1 MEETAGPPRKDTQKR
16 ITLLLDIML
25 AITGLAAIAALI
37 LDYGFR
43 QPPLP
48 KHLLHIAQ
56 SIIVLLF
63 IGDRTARLIFAPR
76 RLSYLRENWLDFA
89 LILLIAFGTLA
100 VMQFRSNMMSAGAL
114 YIFITQAYIL
124 ITLILR
130 GVGINLRFAGS
141 GVSPSLLLVCSFAV
155 LCLIGSGLLMLPVAT
170 PVDSPI
176 TYDQAIFTA
185 TSATCVTGLIVRDT
199 GGDFTMFGQ
208 TVILV
213 LIQVGGLGIML
224 FGTVLAILV
233 GKSLSMRTH
242 SAIGEMLSTEQ
253 VGRLGRIAMF
263 VVVVTFVLE
272 IIGAIMF
279 YPMFA
284 AARDAAGQQLSTAG
298 AIWYSAFHSI
308 SSFCNAGFS
317 LHGAN
322 MMEGVG
328 TWASPLRNYWQI
340 FGVMMPLIILGGL
353 GFPVLQDCAKW
364 TISLARRVA
373 RRLGGKPILPDY
385 SQKARLSLHSKIV
398 LTTSAAL
405 IVVGAVVLLALEPSP
420 IGPDDDP
427 DARQIGGNPINSY
440 RARAIGDWEGM
451 SRPGRIREAV
461 FQSVTARTAGFN
473 TIDMAELSD
482 AGKLWMCGLM
492 SIGGSPAGTAGGMKT
507 VTFAMLIVA
516 TYSVLRKRNEA
527 EVFKRSIPAQLM
539 HRAAAISLMYMGLV
553 CVITLLLCVSMRDG
567 GGCKFIDLLFESCS
581 ACGTVGLSTGVTRSL
596 TLSGK
601 LIIVAGMFIGRVG
614 PLTLLLALTSGVKP
628 ARYSY
633 PTEPVVIG

>member
-1 MEETAGPPRKDTQKR
+1 MS
-16 ITLLLDIML
+16 LDIML

-43 QPPLP
+43 QPPVP
-48 KHLLHIAQ
+48 KHILHVVQ
-56 SIIVLLF
+56 SVIVLLF
-63 IGDRTARLIFAPR
+63 IGDRTARLLLAKH
-76 RLSYLRENWLDFA
+76 RLTYLRENWMDFA
-89 LILLIAFGTLA
+89 LILLIVVGGFAA
-100 VMQFRSNMMSAGAL
+100 IQFRSDMVSAGAL

-130 GVGINLRFAGS
+130 GVGVNLRFASS
-141 GVSPSLLLVCSFAV
+141 GISPSLLLVGSFAV
-155 LCLIGSGLLMLPVAT
+155 ICLIGSGLLMLPVAT

-185 TSATCVTGLIVRDT
+185 TSATCVTGLTVRDT
-199 GGDFTMFGQ
+199 GGDFTLFGQ
-208 TVILV
+208 AVILMM
-213 LIQVGGLGIML
+213 IQVGGLGIML
-224 FGTVLAILV
+224 FGTVLAMLV
-233 GKSLSMRTH
+233 GKSLSMRTNT
-242 SAIGEMLSTEQ
+242 AIGEMLSTEQ

-263 VVVVTFVLE
+263 VVAVTFLLE
-272 IIGAIMF
+272 LIGAIMF

-284 AARDAAGQQLSTAG
+284 AARDAAGQPLSTAG
-298 AIWYSAFHSI
+298 AIWYSAFHSV

-317 LHGAN
+317 LYNAN

-328 TWASPLRNYWQI
+328 KWAEPLRDHWQV
-340 FGVMMPLIILGGL
+340 FGVMMPLIVLGGL

-364 TISLARRVA
+364 TISFARRVA
-373 RRLGGKPILPDY
+373 GRLKGRPILPDY
-385 SQKARLSLHSKIV
+385 SQRVRLSLHSKIV
-398 LTTSAAL
+398 LTTTAAL
-405 IVVGAVVLLALEPSP
+405 IIVGAAVLLAVEPRP
-420 IGPDDDP
+420 IGRNEDTDP
-427 DARQIGGNPINSY
+427 RRIGGNPVNSY
-440 RARAIGDWEGM
+440 QPRPIGDWEGM
-451 SRPGRIREAV
+451 GWPQRAREAL
-461 FQSVTARTAGFN
+461 FQSVSARTAGFN

-516 TYSVLRKRNEA
+516 TYSVLRKRGEA
-527 EVFKRSIPAQLM
+527 EVFKRSVPSQLM
-539 HRAAAISLMYMGLV
+539 HRAAAIALMYMGLV
-553 CVITLLLCVSMRDG
+553 CVITLLLCVSMRNG
-567 GGCKFIDLLFESCS
+567 SGCKFIDLMFESCS

-601 LIIVAGMFIGRVG
+601 LIIVAGMFIGRIG
-614 PLTLLLALTSGVKP
+614 PLTLLLALTAGVKP